1 MHDPNYLDT
10 TAQSLLSNVGGEPL
24 NGSGFEN
31 EIPEPGFENSN
42 SIEGD

>member
-1 MHDPNYLDT
+1 MHDPNYLDA

-31 EIPEPGFENSN
+31 EIPEPGFGAAVASE
-42 SIEGD
+42 ED

>member
-1 MHDPNYLDT
+1 MHDPHYLDA

-31 EIPEPGFENSN
+31 EIPEPGFENID